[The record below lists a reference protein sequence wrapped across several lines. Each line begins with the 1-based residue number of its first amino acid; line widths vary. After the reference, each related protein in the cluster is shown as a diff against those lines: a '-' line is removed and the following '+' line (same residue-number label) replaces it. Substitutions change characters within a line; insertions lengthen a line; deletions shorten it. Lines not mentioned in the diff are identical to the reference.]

1 MNVTIWT
8 YTSSLCLSLPVPQG
22 KTSCDTGK
30 QLTPKLTK
38 QNTQVTFTLLLRHLL
53 WKPKAFS
60 TLLSL
65 VIKQE
70 TCCLSTAHFISAS
83 RWFLVRAGSHFT
95 LNPIPATDT
104 LTSQASGFPTLY
116 VLMCTVAFFFFWTEA
131 SEGAAVKEMK
141 ENYRIRGKL
150 SHDEICLWLTESEHL
165 LLACHS
171 HSKGLGLGS

>member
-8 YTSSLCLSLPVPQG
+8 YTSSLCLPLPVPQG

-38 QNTQVTFTLLLRHLL
+38 LNTQVTFTLLLRHLL

-70 TCCLSTAHFISAS
+70 TCCLSTAHFIYAS
-83 RWFLVRAGSHFT
+83 RCFLVRAGSHFT

-116 VLMCTVAFFFFWTEA
+116 VLMCTVTFFFIFLNWGLWGSC
-131 SEGAAVKEMK
+131 SEGDERKLRDKRKALPWWDLSLIDW
-141 ENYRIRGKL
+141 IRTFIV
-150 SHDEICLWLTESEHL
+150 SMPFP
-165 LLACHS
+165 
-171 HSKGLGLGS
+171 